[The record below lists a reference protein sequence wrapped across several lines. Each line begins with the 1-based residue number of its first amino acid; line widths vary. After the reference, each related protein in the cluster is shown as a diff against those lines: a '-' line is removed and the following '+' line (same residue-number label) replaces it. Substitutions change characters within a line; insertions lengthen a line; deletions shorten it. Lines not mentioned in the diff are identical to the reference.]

1 MADATTRDREKTRRI
16 RYAVI
21 LSLLMLAGFG
31 LTGSPY
37 DRIEPGPVIRID
49 SPERGSWLVTTVV
62 VRHSTWFRWAL
73 AEFNGERTVRVRGAA
88 SPATGQSMAQAMD
101 QSQTTAALVA
111 AQLAGGRTP
120 TGSAGLQ
127 VTGMTGTPAT
137 SGLHPGDVLLAAGDA
152 RHLAPLR
159 DQTDLS
165 SATVDPAN
173 VHVLVAPR
181 VSGESLG
188 ASTIKRIPAASLAAV
203 RVDPRVAAT
212 TYPLGVVQG
221 PSAGLVLTLAR
232 VDALGS
238 GGLLGEGRHV
248 AGTGGVA
255 LDGSVT
261 TVGEVDEKV
270 KAAMAAHA
278 DVFFVPALQRDI
290 AARAA
295 RGGTMRI
302 VPVGSVSDAVKWLCA
317 AGGRSPAC
325 EIS

>member
-73 AEFNGERTVRVRGAA
+73 AEFNGVRTVRVRGAA
-88 SPATGQSMAQAMD
+88 SPAASQSMTEAMD
-101 QSQTTAALVA
+101 RSQATAALVA

-127 VTGMTGTPAT
+127 VTGVTGTTAT
-137 SGLHPGDVLLAAGDA
+137 SGLHPGDLLLAAGDA
-152 RHLAPLR
+152 RHLTPLR
-159 DQTDLS
+159 DQADLS

-173 VHVLVAPR
+173 VRVLVAPR

-188 ASTIKRIPAASLAAV
+188 TSVIKRIPAASLTGV

-221 PSAGLVLTLAR
+221 PSAGLILTLAR

-238 GGLLGEGRHV
+238 GGLIGGRHV

-278 DVFFVPALQRDI
+278 DVFFVPALQRAI
-290 AARAA
+290 AVRAA